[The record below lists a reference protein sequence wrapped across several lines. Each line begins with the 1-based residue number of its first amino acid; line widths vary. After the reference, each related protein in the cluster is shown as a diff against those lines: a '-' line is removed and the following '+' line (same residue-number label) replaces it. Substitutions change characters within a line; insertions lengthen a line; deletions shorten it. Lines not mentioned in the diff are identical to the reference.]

1 MYQQAKF
8 NFKFRTPR
16 KILEKQ
22 VLKDTFYDKPMMIY
36 YVYLSNILTDG
47 NFISEKYWEIM
58 DTTYTP
64 EIMYSINEEQKK
76 AFVKSISFGRLF
88 IIADTEVIESLP
100 AEQIRT
106 AKKLRSKFEIFRQM
120 DKENKERQKRTFG
133 EEQRYDIVEELA
145 DELELLQDMSEVQR
159 AFAEYIAYCYRYR
172 KDAVGMDKRIM
183 KHTKNAQSCVERIKM
198 TKEAVKLK
206 KT

>member
-1 MYQQAKF
+1 
-8 NFKFRTPR
+8 
-16 KILEKQ
+16 
-22 VLKDTFYDKPMMIY
+22 MIY

-58 DTTYTP
+58 DTTYKP

-133 EEQRYDIVEELA
+133 EE
-145 DELELLQDMSEVQR
+145 
-159 AFAEYIAYCYRYR
+159 
-172 KDAVGMDKRIM
+172 
-183 KHTKNAQSCVERIKM
+183 
-198 TKEAVKLK
+198 
-206 KT
+206 